1 MNLDENM
8 KDKEQAEEFLRDV
21 IMAYLTKLQGG
32 VFGHPTMNELIN
44 AGNLHIFLE
53 NNSTGE
59 L

>member
-1 MNLDENM
+1 MNIDENM

-32 VFGHPTMNELIN
+32 VFGPPTINELIN

-53 NNSTGE
+53 SNSTGE
-59 L
+59 